1 MWSLDVTFTWF
12 EFVLDTMTKYD
23 QQNNNNKT
31 REVGLHQTKQ
41 CLRRKWSGWWK
52 VSPQDGESFWKLET
66 DDLDLSSD
74 FHCCLTLVHEDLIPV
89 LMDVAPH
96 ASCSLL
102 HCWLCWDIC
111 TPFPLLGLGLQFLH
125 WLALQVFMVCL
136 WCLLQCSYWL
146 PAWGYSS
153 LHCGFP
159 FMGPAFHFVTVR

>member
-41 CLRRKWSGWWK
+41 CLRRKWSAWWK

-89 LMDVAPH
+89 LIDVAPH

-102 HCWLCWDIC
+102 HSAAGYVGTFVPRFPCWALASSFCTDWHFKFSWFVWDVFYNVHIDC
-111 TPFPLLGLGLQFLH
+111 LPEVTLAFIVAFLLWVPLFIL
-125 WLALQVFMVCL
+125 
-136 WCLLQCSYWL
+136 
-146 PAWGYSS
+146 
-153 LHCGFP
+153 
-159 FMGPAFHFVTVR
+159 